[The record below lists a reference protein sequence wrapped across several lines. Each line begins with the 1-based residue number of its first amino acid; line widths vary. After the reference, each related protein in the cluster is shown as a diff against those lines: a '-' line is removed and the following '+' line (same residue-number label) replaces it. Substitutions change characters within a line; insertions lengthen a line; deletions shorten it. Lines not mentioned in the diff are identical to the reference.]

1 MSGPFV
7 VTVPAAYSAGYLA
20 AFALVVAACADCAML
35 RPGSLCLSHVCLD
48 CGGPAHPADNLVP
61 CS

>member
-7 VTVPAAYSAGYLA
+7 VAAPDAYSVNYLV
-20 AFALVVAACADCAML
+20 AFALVVAACPDCAML
-35 RPGSLCLSHVCLD
+35 RPGVLCLSHVCLD
-48 CGGPAHPADNLVP
+48 CAGPAHPAGNLVS